1 MDENNKIP
9 NFYSYGY
16 YQNNIN
22 NSLTDRMF
30 TSNNFLNNFDSFG
43 NFISNYKITVNNPL
57 FKQNNFFLKSNNNSG
72 SRLVERTKKISRIKS
87 YYDGLKTN
95 QNYKNLFNIHTKNNK
110 SLNNPGKKQ
119 IMNNYYSNIYINN
132 EQYTNKR
139 NVNNID
145 QIIANR
151 LKNNIYEN
159 SFNNNSFVSI
169 YSYKNN
175 DNKKINKSAT
185 NIFTFNY
192 PNKINIENHQNEKII
207 ANKNNMGSPY
217 LNIIWKQNNNI
228 NGYNYDNKTQYNDID
243 YKRNNAI
250 NFNENIDYNNI
261 INIKNKTENSFYNKM
276 VNYNQDVNHITYN
289 ENIKKK
295 INIKIY
301 PNYQKI
307 KTNQAVK
314 TQKRITKINLT
325 KNNLCLKCQKLKLN
339 YNKNKNYNIKE
350 PNNYAFHE
358 TKNIHSKKCYNNNHN
373 SNKENNLTNI
383 NHRTEPNINSNTN
396 IYEQKPLKKLNDEDI
411 ISIAKKNYEN
421 FLKKNNHLKI
431 KDITNIN
438 KRKRAKSKNQ
448 IDIEKNL
455 DKKKSLS
462 YRERLSLKPSSNS
475 KGKNKT
481 NILKSIPKTLSQK
494 KYKEDDKGIVN
505 RKVMKDIKSILF
517 KDLKDNL
524 NDKNNIKELKNINR
538 YNNIILEKQIGCQ
551 FSILKIN
558 EKNINECLNG
568 IVTYFNSE
576 NLRNKK
582 MS

>member
-1 MDENNKIP
+1 MIENNKIR
-9 NFYSYGY
+9 NFYSCAY

-22 NSLTDRMF
+22 NSLTDRMIN
-30 TSNNFLNNFDSFG
+30 SNNYLNNFNSFG

-95 QNYKNLFNIHTKNNK
+95 QNYNNLFNIHTKNNK
-110 SLNNPGKKQ
+110 SLNNPSKKQ

-139 NVNNID
+139 NVKNID
-145 QIIANR
+145 QIISNR
-151 LKNNIYEN
+151 LKTNNPDN

-175 DNKKINKSAT
+175 NNNKKINKSAT
-185 NIFTFNY
+185 NIFTVNY
-192 PNKINIENHQNEKII
+192 PNKINIENLQNKKILS
-207 ANKNNMGSPY
+207 NKNNNMGSPY
-217 LNIIWKQNNNI
+217 LNIIWKQHNNI
-228 NGYNYDNKTQYNDID
+228 NGYNYYNNTQYNDIA
-243 YKRNNAI
+243 YKKNNAI

-261 INIKNKTENSFYNKM
+261 KNIKNKTENSFYNKM
-276 VNYNQDVNHITYN
+276 VNYNQDVNHITFN

-295 INIKIY
+295 ININIY

-358 TKNIHSKKCYNNNHN
+358 TKNIHSKKCYNNNYN
-373 SNKENNLTNI
+373 SIKEN
-383 NHRTEPNINSNTN
+383 RTEPIINLNKNIK
-396 IYEQKPLKKLNDEDI
+396 EQNHLKKFNDEDI
-411 ISIAKKNYEN
+411 ISIAKKTFEN
-421 FLKKNNHLKI
+421 FLKKNNHLKL
-431 KDITNIN
+431 KDISNIN

-494 KYKEDDKGIVN
+494 KYKEDDKSIVN
-505 RKVMKDIKSILF
+505 REVMKDIKSILF
-517 KDLKDNL
+517 RDLKDNL
-524 NDKNNIKELKNINR
+524 NYKNNIKELKNKNG
-538 YNNIILEKQIGCQ
+538 YNNINLEKQIGCK